1 MAMFQRTSRRLK
13 KLADGFPTNFHE
25 FQPSYKPRQHPD
37 PPTTVITKS
46 ALQEFYPNEKALEFA
61 TARKVM
67 FPGALRLVP
76 GQKFQQFPIR
86 ISICNKHVFSFYH
99 MKYLDQFEHPLTDK
113 ILHFYDQQKK
123 TRSLWSYVHG
133 SSTTD
138 GSPAVVRQTSERV
151 VRAALFR
158 ALNAAGYD
166 ASGKSADGKM
176 TDLKGTIRVG
186 VSQPK
191 DIMKVDFETLVEY
204 LTKLVAAAVPR
215 LHGQVKVYAPKKE
228 SAT

>member
-1 MAMFQRTSRRLK
+1 MVMFQRTSRRLK
-13 KLADGFPTNFHE
+13 QLADGFPTNFRE
-25 FQPSYKPRQHPD
+25 FQPSYKPGQYKN
-37 PPTTVITKS
+37 PPTVITKS
-46 ALQEFYPNEKALEFA
+46 ALLEFYPNEKALQFA
-61 TARKVM
+61 TAHKIM

-86 ISICNKHVFSFYH
+86 FSVCNMHVFSFYH
-99 MKYLDQFEHPLTDK
+99 MKYLAQFEHPLTDK
-113 ILHFYDQQKK
+113 TLHFYEEQKK

-138 GSPAVVRQTSERV
+138 GSPAVVRQTSERM

-158 ALNAAGYD
+158 ALNVAGYD
-166 ASGKSADGKM
+166 ASGKHMDGTM
-176 TDLKGTIRVG
+176 TNLKGTIRVG

-191 DIMKVDFETLVEY
+191 EIMKVDFEKLVEY

-215 LHGQVKVYAPKKE
+215 LHGQLKPQNAP
-228 SAT
+228 AA